1 MAFSYSIS
9 YGIAGGFIT
18 YCIVMSCK
26 GKAKDVHP
34 VIWTVAALFILDFVL
49 QAVLV

>member
-18 YCIVMSCK
+18 YCIVMSAK
-26 GKAKDVHP
+26 KKANEVHP
-34 VIWTVAALFILDFVL
+34 VIWVVAILFILDFVVTAIL
-49 QAVLV
+49 

>member
-18 YCIVMSCK
+18 YCIVKTCK
-26 GKAKDVHP
+26 KQAKDVHP
-34 VIWTVAALFILDFVL
+34 VICQNHASL
-49 QAVLV
+49 QLLQL